1 MASKLVVMAHIK
13 SVILQNFSD
22 LRNFLI
28 MIKPVNDADLKW
40 INTFIDMVEQI
51 MEDIQNAEDL
61 SDLSEWFK
69 LNEMMEDWDMI
80 EKNITHDYSQDT
92 RNLIQMICDQ
102 HIFSTEDGPTEE

>member
-28 MIKPVNDADLKW
+28 MIKPVN
-40 INTFIDMVEQI
+40 VEQI